1 MGMKRTRRVSI
12 EIEHREISVSLTIN
26 EAQTHAT
33 RGTAPDQPKPLG
45 ACSICGAPLALVI
58 RQAGDLD
65 GVHAEQLLAAFLYSG
80 LHPPIYS
87 DGDLYVCSQ
96 SFRHLNHTLRQP

>member
-33 RGTAPDQPKPLG
+33 RGTAPDQTQPLG
-45 ACSICGAPLALVI
+45 TCAICGGPLAMVI
-58 RQAGDLD
+58 RQAAKVDA
-65 GVHAEQLLAAFLYSG
+65 VHAEQLLTAFLCSG

-87 DGDLYVCSQ
+87 GGDLYVCSQ
-96 SFRHLNHTLRQP
+96 SFRHLNHTLTQP